1 LSQRDIVVLGASA
14 GGIEAITTI
23 LADLSADLP
32 AAVFI
37 VVHVAPQSP
46 GYLAVVFDR
55 AGPLRVQNA
64 HQGQTFSTAR
74 AYVAPPDCHMLLG
87 ADGRI
92 LLSRGPRENRT
103 RPAIDPLFRS
113 AALAFGPRVI
123 GVVLSGGLD
132 DGCAGLRG
140 IKMCGGTTVVQDPAD
155 AVADSMPRNAL
166 RSTDVDYCQPAG
178 RLGQLIDKLV
188 RTESPDAPVP
198 LEGRRMR
205 NDLEL
210 EAGIARGDDPRN
222 VARLGEP
229 STFACPECHGTLM
242 RLRGDRPQRYRCHTG
257 HSFTADSLLAEL
269 TEANDQAL
277 WNAVRSAQETSILLN
292 HLAEHWRGADPH
304 RAQDFLRRAGEA
316 RRKADEIRDMAA
328 RHEMLSEEKLLDS

>member
-1 LSQRDIVVLGASA
+1 LTTRDIVVLGASA

-23 LADLSADLP
+23 LADLSVDLP
-32 AAVFI
+32 AAIFI
-37 VVHVAPQSP
+37 VVHIAPQSP
-46 GYLAVVFDR
+46 GYLAGIFDR
-55 AGPLRVQNA
+55 ASPLPVQNA
-64 HQGQTFSTAR
+64 HQGQTFSAGR
-74 AYVAPPDCHMLLG
+74 AYVAPPDRHLLLG
-87 ADGRI
+87 AGGRI

-113 AALAFGPRVI
+113 AAVAFGPRVI

-140 IKMCGGTTVVQDPAD
+140 IKMCGGTTIVQDPAD

-166 RSTDVDYCQPAG
+166 RSTDVDYCQSAG
-178 RLGQLIDKLV
+178 RLGRLIDKLV
-188 RTESPDAPVP
+188 RAELRDLPVP

-210 EAGIARGDDPRN
+210 EAGIARGGDPRN
-222 VARLGEP
+222 VTRLGEP
-229 STFACPECHGTLM
+229 SMFACPECHGILM

-257 HSFTADSLLAEL
+257 HTLTADSLLAEL

-292 HLAEHWRGADPH
+292 HLSEHRRGTDP
-304 RAQDFLRRAGEA
+304 RLAQEFLRRADEA
-316 RRKADEIRDMAA
+316 RRKADEIRDIAA